1 VLNLQFVETFLAV
14 VRTGSFRRAGETL
27 GYAQPTVSQH
37 IKKLESALNVP
48 LIVRRSNGCAPTA
61 EAETFLPYAESL
73 LRVTRQAESALAGR
87 RLAVGA
93 SSNVGIYLLQPHLR
107 RFQQSAPAATAVE
120 LTLGTNPQIA
130 AKLEAAEVDVAV
142 MEWWSDAA
150 GYTAR
155 RWRREKL
162 VVIVPP
168 DHRWARLPALPAED
182 LRGAPMIGGEPGTGT
197 GRILRGALGTVGRE
211 LRIVCELG
219 STEAVKQ
226 AVKAGRGVS
235 IVFANAVVDEIKA
248 GSLVALDLEGLDLAK
263 DLYVAHRDNLP
274 PTATARLFAGLLL
287 DEATAAAGG

>member
-1 VLNLQFVETFLAV
+1 MLNLQFVETFLAV

-37 IKKLESALNVP
+37 IRKLERALNVP
-48 LIVRRSNGCAPTA
+48 LIVRRPNGCAPTA

-73 LRVTRQAESALAGR
+73 IRVTRQAESALSGR

-107 RFQQSAPAATAVE
+107 AFQQSVSPDTAVE
-120 LTLGTNPQIA
+120 LVLGTNPQIA
-130 AKLEAAEVDVAV
+130 AKLAAAEVDVAV
-142 MEWWSDAA
+142 MEWWSDVA
-150 GYTAR
+150 GWRAQ
-155 RWRREKL
+155 RWRREPL

-168 DHRWARLPALPAED
+168 GHPWARLAGLPVGH

-197 GRILRGALGTVGRE
+197 GRILRGALGPLGRE
-211 LRIVCELG
+211 LRVVCELG

-235 IVFANAVVDEIKA
+235 IVFANAVVDEVKA
-248 GSLVALDLEGLDLAK
+248 RSLVALELDGIDLAK

-274 PTATARLFAGLLL
+274 ASAPARRFAGLLL
-287 DEATAAAGG
+287 DAAASAH

>member
-1 VLNLQFVETFLAV
+1 MLNLQFVETFLAV

-37 IKKLESALNVP
+37 IRKLERALNVP
-48 LIVRRSNGCAPTA
+48 LIVRRPNGCAPTA
-61 EAETFLPYAESL
+61 E
-73 LRVTRQAESALAGR
+73 SALSGR

-107 RFQQSAPAATAVE
+107 AFQQSVSPDTAVE
-120 LTLGTNPQIA
+120 LVLGTNPQIA
-130 AKLEAAEVDVAV
+130 AKLAAAEVDVAV
-142 MEWWSDAA
+142 MEWWSDVA
-150 GYTAR
+150 GWRAQ
-155 RWRREKL
+155 RWRREPL

-168 DHRWARLPALPAED
+168 GHPWARLAGLPVGH

-197 GRILRGALGTVGRE
+197 GRILRGALGPLGRE
-211 LRIVCELG
+211 LRVVCELG

-235 IVFANAVVDEIKA
+235 IVFANAVVDEVKA
-248 GSLVALDLEGLDLAK
+248 RSLVALELDGIDLAK

-274 PTATARLFAGLLL
+274 ASAPARRFAGLLL
-287 DEATAAAGG
+287 DAAASAH